1 MVAAFIYLV
10 TALMGR
16 RGDGMEA
23 LNVYIEQ

>member
-1 MVAAFIYLV
+1 MVPAFIYLV
-10 TALMGR
+10 PTLMSR